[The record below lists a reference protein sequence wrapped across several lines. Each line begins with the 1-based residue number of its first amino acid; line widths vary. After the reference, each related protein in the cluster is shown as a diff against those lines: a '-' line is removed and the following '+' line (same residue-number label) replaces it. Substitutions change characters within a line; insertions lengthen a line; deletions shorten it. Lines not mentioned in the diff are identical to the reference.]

1 MTIAKENLI
10 IGSGIF
16 LIDIKDPNT
25 GLYSGHFT
33 RMGNMTELTAEA
45 EVETVDHYDSEHAAK
60 AKDKSIDTRTTPTLA
75 FSVDE
80 MSPENQAFGDYAIV
94 EDVLQAAVD
103 DNALVITG
111 AQPLTYHPLDKKFIG
126 IQTLGYDTGTG
137 LFVVGE
143 VVTGAG
149 GAVGTVV
156 QVVGDITSGVLYL
169 KTLNGTAF
177 VDDEV
182 LTGSIAGIAAAN
194 GIKALVTTAV
204 SIEDADNPGTFL
216 SAGVDY
222 SIDPTYGYI
231 LFTASGYCDGLTKLN
246 FNVVYANQE
255 KTLKK
260 IKGFTVTELYARVW
274 FISDNTTGSNLEFK
288 TWDGQL
294 RPSGGSSL
302 IGDDWQTKGFTYE
315 VYPDYVNHADSP
327 FWDKFVYGESA

>member
-1 MTIAKENLI
+1 MTISKENLI
-10 IGSGIF
+10 IGSGML

-33 RMGNMTELTAEA
+33 RLGNMTELTSEA

-60 AKDKSIDTRTTPTLA
+60 AKDKSKDMRTTPTLTLT
-75 FSVDE
+75 VDE

-94 EDVLQAAVD
+94 EDVFQAAAD
-103 DNALVITG
+103 DNTLTITG
-111 AQPLTYHPLDKKFIG
+111 AKPNTYHPLDKKFIG

-137 LFVVGE
+137 LFAVGE

-156 QVVGDITSGVLYL
+156 QVIGDITSGVLYL
-169 KTLNGTAF
+169 KSLNGTAF

-182 LTGSIAGIAAAN
+182 LTGSIAGVAAAN
-194 GIKALVTTAV
+194 GTETLVTTAV
-204 SIEDADNPGTFL
+204 SIEDADAPGTFL
-216 SAGVDY
+216 SAGTDY
-222 SIDPTYGYI
+222 SIDSTYAHI
-231 LFTASGYCDGLTKLN
+231 LFTPSGYCDGLTKLN
-246 FNVVYANQE
+246 FNVVYANAE

-302 IGDDWQTKGFTYE
+302 IGDDWQSKGFVYE

-327 FWDKFVYGESA
+327 FWDKFVYGGGA